1 MKIVLSPKL
10 LGVVELSPPPDN
22 GTIPALQVKFVVSI
36 MLKGYTVRVLVNIDR
51 DCEREDIDT
60 RLVVLESW
68 VVPRSQITATLILS
82 ARLGSM
88 VTLQVSVSGVVV
100 PAYTTSAGAVTET
113 EGVGTVRRESQ
124 VISLHYLIYS

>member
-1 MKIVLSPKL
+1 MRSPKS

-22 GTIPALQVKFVVSI
+22 GTIPALQVKLLVSI
-36 MLKGYTVRVLVNIDR
+36 TLKGYRVRVLVNIDR

-68 VVPRSQITATLILS
+68 AVPRSHVTDALTLS
-82 ARLGSM
+82 ARPGSM

-100 PAYTTSAGAVTET
+100 PAYKTSTGAVTET
-113 EGVGTVRRESQ
+113 EGVGTVIKNHR
-124 VISLHYLIYS
+124 